1 MTSTLSDCGFCS
13 VLPLVDED
21 KRIVEASW
29 WEGPAV
35 GKTGSCSSG
44 QGHSQWILIPIFCWW
59 LGLCSLLVFYPD
71 VKLQWDND
79 CNRDR
84 LQKALGQHAVAP
96 RMVLFS
102 ALTLQQ
108 ATVYPHLPW
117 RLLDTQRQ
125 VWLSL
130 LWGHCSFLLGPG
142 AQAFVCTLQV
152 SVSPVLWKFCNHI
165 PLAFK
170 FPGEFSRSPFAG
182 FSGWEICCG
191 P

>member
-1 MTSTLSDCGFCS
+1 
-13 VLPLVDED
+13 
-21 KRIVEASW
+21 
-29 WEGPAV
+29 
-35 GKTGSCSSG
+35 
-44 QGHSQWILIPIFCWW
+44 
-59 LGLCSLLVFYPD
+59 
-71 VKLQWDND
+71 
-79 CNRDR
+79 
-84 LQKALGQHAVAP
+84 
-96 RMVLFS
+96 MVLFS

-108 ATVYPHLPW
+108 ATVHPHLPW

-170 FPGEFSRSPFAG
+170 VKFPGG
-182 FSGWEICCG
+182 FSVPLLDFQVGKSVVGHRSFATVRKLVWYNCSPVCRSSAQQIYGGANGHLLQEDLRLMPRLPSLLHPEPLSLQQATAG
-191 P
+191 PMLPQTTPKHSEAGLA